1 MKVSLILPTKDRSQ
15 EADRFIRSLA
25 DQDYDDF
32 ELIIVDQN
40 GDDRLQSILAESQI
54 RSRITYLRCEP
65 GLSHARNVGIASATG
80 DIVGFPDDDCWYPDG
95 LLARVVSE
103 FESHPWVAG
112 FTGRSEDGQGRA
124 SGGSFSRFRGRVD
137 IGNVWNKGISYTIF
151 LRSLVCAAVGPFDEG
166 LGVGA
171 HTRFS
176 SGEETDYLIRAV
188 KLGFNIQYL
197 ADLVVFHPNP
207 ILYDRNHRRKAFRYG
222 AGMGRVLSKHRYNL
236 FFSLRSIFRPFAGA
250 VLSLLMLRPRKA
262 AYHLAI
268 AGGRASGLWPLAGTG
283 GLEREASLHLRSGRH
298 ACVAAPPGKRHG
310 TATRTRQEEQL

>member
-1 MKVSLILPTKDRSQ
+1 MKVSLILATKDRSQ
-15 EADRFIRSLA
+15 EPDRFIRSLA

-40 GDDRLQSILAESQI
+40 EHDRLQGILAESHI
-54 RSRITYLRCEP
+54 RTRIRYLRSEP

-95 LLARVVSE
+95 LLARVVAE

-112 FTGRSEDGQGRA
+112 LTGRSEDGQGRA

-137 IGNVWNKGISYTIF
+137 IGNVWKKGISYTIF
-151 LRSLVCAAVGPFDEG
+151 LRSLVCAAVGPFDEE

-171 HTRFS
+171 RTRFS

-207 ILYDRNHRRKAFRYG
+207 MLYNRNHRRKAFRYG

-236 FFSLRSIFRPFAGA
+236 FFSLYSIFRPFAGA
-250 VLSLLMLRPRKA
+250 LLSLVMLRPRKA

-283 GLEREASLHLRSGRH
+283 GLEREASLHRSSGRH
-298 ACVAAPPGKRHG
+298 ARVAAPRGKDMGPR
-310 TATRTRQEEQL
+310 